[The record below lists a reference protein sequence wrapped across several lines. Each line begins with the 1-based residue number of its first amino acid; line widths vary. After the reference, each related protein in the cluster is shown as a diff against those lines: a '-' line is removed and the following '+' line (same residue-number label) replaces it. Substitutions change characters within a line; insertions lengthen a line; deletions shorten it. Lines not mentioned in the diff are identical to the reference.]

1 VLWIFYAVALV
12 GYLVLM
18 LVEPG
23 VLEQFLLSGEIGGEK
38 IGPELLLIFAIIV
51 LVPLI
56 MAFLSLTLK
65 DSINRWANIIVG
77 IVFVVFQLVALSEV
91 VAQPSAWTILME
103 ISKLVAPAL
112 IVWYAWKSKQKA

>member
-1 VLWIFYAVALV
+1 MALV
-12 GYLVLM
+12 GYLILM

-51 LVPLI
+51 LAPLI

-65 DSINRWANIIVG
+65 DSVNRWANIIVG

-103 ISKLVAPAL
+103 ISKLAAPAL